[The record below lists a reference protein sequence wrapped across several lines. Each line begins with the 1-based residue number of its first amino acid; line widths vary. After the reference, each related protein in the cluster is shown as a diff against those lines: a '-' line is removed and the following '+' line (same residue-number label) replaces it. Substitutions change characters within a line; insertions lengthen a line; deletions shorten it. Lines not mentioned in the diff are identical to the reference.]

1 MEGSLELIYVHYGLF
16 YFSKDQSKPSKAE
29 AQIKR
34 LVKHGG
40 KYESAAPLGAMISYC
55 TES

>member
-1 MEGSLELIYVHYGLF
+1 MEESLELIYVHYGLF
-16 YFSKDQSKPSKAE
+16 YFSKDQSKLSKAE

-34 LVKHGG
+34 LVKHGD
-40 KYESAAPLGAMISYC
+40 KYESVAPLGAMTSYC

>member
-1 MEGSLELIYVHYGLF
+1 MEGSLELIYVHYGPF
-16 YFSKDQSKPSKAE
+16 YFSEDQSKPSKAE

-34 LVKHGG
+34 LVKHEG
-40 KYESAAPLGAMISYC
+40 KYESAAPLGATISYC